1 MHLNKLLS
9 KSDDNL
15 SNENGFVIASK
26 RIFKLINSTFDQA
39 VSKSNN
45 ESNDLSDHIEYRI
58 VAAVSET
65 KSLFF

>member
-45 ESNDLSDHIEYRI
+45 ESNDLSDRIEYRI

>member
-45 ESNDLSDHIEYRI
+45 ESNALSDRIEYRI